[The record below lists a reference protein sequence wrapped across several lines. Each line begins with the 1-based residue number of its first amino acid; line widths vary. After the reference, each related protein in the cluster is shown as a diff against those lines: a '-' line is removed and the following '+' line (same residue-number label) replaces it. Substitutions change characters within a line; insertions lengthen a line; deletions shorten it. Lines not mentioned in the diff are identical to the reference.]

1 MELVGSGKCRPRL
14 RRDVPLLLQTAH
26 PRGLPVSPA
35 ASCRSWSSGKTLQQ
49 PKSSSILFLTRRIL
63 PASVLHPRGQRLLL
77 RGTANQPGRLPE
89 QRARALAAAR
99 VLCAMA
105 SFVPFF
111 VKRRSPQHGELAAE
125 RQNWLLMA
133 DLHRFG
139 AFWQRVGVGTCR
151 RDKGLWSPCELLTSR
166 WPGRFYFEIAQI
178 PALVPLAESS
188 QRSERLW
195 LWPRWER
202 CPGSPRLPPAALK
215 SSFLLANRLQM
226 RLESLSRVGWV
237 WGQNASK
244 R

>member
-1 MELVGSGKCRPRL
+1 MPSP
-14 RRDVPLLLQTAH
+14 A
-26 PRGLPVSPA
+26 PRGCA
-35 ASCRSWSSGKTLQQ
+35 ASLANSPSPGSPRESCSLVSLLELREN
-49 PKSSSILFLTRRIL
+49 P
-63 PASVLHPRGQRLLL
+63 PATQIKLDPVPHPPNPACELHPRGQRLLL

-111 VKRRSPQHGELAAE
+111 VKRRSPRHGELAAE

-139 AFWQRVGVGTCR
+139 AFWQRAGVGTCQ

-215 SSFLLANRLQM
+215 SSFLLTNSLQM
-226 RLESLSRVGWV
+226 RLESLGRVGWV